1 MKLKTSITILAG
13 CFVIFLF
20 IMLPIF
26 LSIQSDKEKYVASFK
41 GSEFSLKDMN
51 NNVITDESFQG
62 PLTAIFFG
70 FTNCPDICP
79 MTLNKMDIAISK
91 LKKEN
96 KSLKLFFI
104 SVDPERDKPEVL
116 KDYLD
121 SFENNFVGITG
132 EPEEIYLLSQSW
144 GILSQKIFNET
155 GEYNVDHSSPVIL
168 LKDGKYVARISHK
181 DDIKR
186 SIKILKK
193 YLQICKII
201 NYRYCRYRCCFRS

>member
-1 MKLKTSITILAG
+1 MKLKTSITIIAG

-41 GSEFSLKDMN
+41 GSKFSLKDMN

-70 FTNCPDICP
+70 FTKCPDICP
-79 MTLNKMDIAISK
+79 MTLNKMDIAISR

-96 KSLKLFFI
+96 KSLNLFFI
-104 SVDPERDKPEVL
+104 SVDPERDTPEVV
-116 KDYLD
+116 KDYLN
-121 SFENNFVGITG
+121 SFENNFIGITG
-132 EPEEIYLLSQSW
+132 EPEKIYLLSQSW
-144 GILSQKIFNET
+144 GILSQKIFKDD
-155 GEYNVDHSSPVIL
+155 GEYNIDHSSPVIL

-193 YLQICKII
+193 YL
-201 NYRYCRYRCCFRS
+201 

>member
-1 MKLKTSITILAG
+1 MKLKTSLIIIAG
-13 CFVIFLF
+13 CFSIFLF

-26 LSIQSDKEKYVASFK
+26 LSIQSNKEDNVASFR

-51 NNVITDESFQG
+51 NNIITNESFDG

-70 FTNCPDICP
+70 FTNCPDVCP
-79 MTLNKMDIAISK
+79 MTLNKMDIAVSR

-104 SVDPERDKPEVL
+104 SVDPERDTPDVI
-116 KDYLD
+116 KDYLN

-132 EPEEIYLLSQSW
+132 EPEKIYLLSQSW
-144 GILSQKIFNET
+144 GIISQKIFKDD

-168 LKDGKYVARISHK
+168 LKNGKYVAKISHK

-186 SIKILKK
+186 SIKIIKK
-193 YLQICKII
+193 NL
-201 NYRYCRYRCCFRS
+201 

>member
-1 MKLKTSITILAG
+1 MKLKTSLTIITG

-41 GSEFSLKDMN
+41 GSKFSLKDMN
-51 NNVITDESFQG
+51 DNVITDESFQG

-79 MTLNKMDIAISK
+79 MTLNKMDIAISR

-104 SVDPERDKPEVL
+104 SVDPERDTPEVV
-116 KDYLD
+116 KDYLN
-121 SFENNFVGITG
+121 SFENNFIGITG
-132 EPEEIYLLSQSW
+132 EPEKIYLLSQSW
-144 GILSQKIFNET
+144 GILSQKIFKDD
-155 GEYNVDHSSPVIL
+155 GEYNIDHSSPVIL

-193 YLQICKII
+193 YL
-201 NYRYCRYRCCFRS
+201 

>member
-1 MKLKTSITILAG
+1 MKLKTSITIIAG
-13 CFVIFLF
+13 CFGIFLF

-26 LSIQSDKEKYVASFK
+26 LSVQSNKEDYVASFK
-41 GSEFSLKDMN
+41 GSEFVLKDMN
-51 NNVITDESFQG
+51 NNVITDESFKG

-79 MTLNKMDIAISK
+79 MTLNKMDIALSR
-91 LKKEN
+91 LKKQN

-104 SVDPERDKPEVL
+104 SVDPERDTPEVV
-116 KDYLD
+116 KDYLN

-132 EPEEIYLLSQSW
+132 EPEKIYLLSQSW
-144 GILSQKIFNET
+144 GIVSQKIFKDD

-168 LKDGKYVARISHK
+168 LKNGKYVARISHK

-193 YLQICKII
+193 YL
-201 NYRYCRYRCCFRS
+201 

>member
-1 MKLKTSITILAG
+1 MKLKTSLTIITG

-26 LSIQSDKEKYVASFK
+26 LSIQTDKEKYVASFK

-51 NNVITDESFQG
+51 NNMITDESFQG

-79 MTLNKMDIAISK
+79 MTLNKMDIALSR
-91 LKKEN
+91 LKKQN

-104 SVDPERDKPEVL
+104 SVDPERDTPEVV
-116 KDYLD
+116 KDYLN

-132 EPEEIYLLSQSW
+132 EPEKIYLLSQSW
-144 GILSQKIFNET
+144 GIVSQKIFKDD

-168 LKDGKYVARISHK
+168 LKNGKYVARISHK

-193 YLQICKII
+193 YL
-201 NYRYCRYRCCFRS
+201 

>member
-1 MKLKTSITILAG
+1 MKLKTSISILAG
-13 CFVIFLF
+13 CLIIFLF

-26 LSIQSDKEKYVASFK
+26 LSIEGKKNQNFSAFK
-41 GSEFSLKDMN
+41 GSNFSLKDMN
-51 NNVITDESFQG
+51 NNTITEESFDG

-79 MTLNKMDIAISK
+79 MTLNKMDIAISR

-104 SVDPERDKPEVL
+104 SVDPERDTPEVV
-116 KDYLD
+116 KDYLN

-132 EPEEIYLLSQSW
+132 EPEKIYLLSQSW
-144 GILSQKIFNET
+144 GILSQKIFKDD

-168 LKDGKYVARISHK
+168 LKDGKYIARISHK
-181 DDIKR
+181 DDVKRTIKT
-186 SIKILKK
+186 LKK
-193 YLQICKII
+193 YL
-201 NYRYCRYRCCFRS
+201 

>member
-1 MKLKTSITILAG
+1 MKLKTSLTIITG

-26 LSIQSDKEKYVASFK
+26 LSVQSDKEKYVTSFK

-51 NNVITDESFQG
+51 NNMITDESFQG

-79 MTLNKMDIAISK
+79 MTLNKMDIALSR
-91 LKKEN
+91 LKKQN

-104 SVDPERDKPEVL
+104 SVDPERDTPEVV
-116 KDYLD
+116 KDYLN

-132 EPEEIYLLSQSW
+132 EPEKIYLLSQSW
-144 GILSQKIFNET
+144 GIVSQKIFKDD

-168 LKDGKYVARISHK
+168 LKNGKYVARISHK

-193 YLQICKII
+193 YL
-201 NYRYCRYRCCFRS
+201 

>member
-1 MKLKTSITILAG
+1 MKLKTSIIIISG
-13 CFVIFLF
+13 CLGIFLF

-26 LSIQSDKEKYVASFK
+26 LSIQNDKEKYVASFK
-41 GSEFSLKDMN
+41 GSKFSLKDMN

-79 MTLNKMDIAISK
+79 MTLNKLDIAISR

-104 SVDPERDKPEVL
+104 SVDPERDTPEVV
-116 KDYLD
+116 KDYLN

-132 EPEEIYLLSQSW
+132 DPEKIFLLSKSW
-144 GILSQKIFNET
+144 GIISQKIFKDN
-155 GEYNVDHSSPVIL
+155 GEYNVDHSSPVLL
-168 LKDGKYVARISHK
+168 LKNGKYVAKISHK

-186 SIKILKK
+186 SIKKIKK
-193 YLQICKII
+193 NL
-201 NYRYCRYRCCFRS
+201 

>member
-1 MKLKTSITILAG
+1 MKLKTSITIISG
-13 CFVIFLF
+13 CFGIFLF

-26 LSIQSDKEKYVASFK
+26 LSVQSDKEKYVASFK

-51 NNVITDESFQG
+51 NNMITDESFQG

-79 MTLNKMDIAISK
+79 MTLNKMDIALSR
-91 LKKEN
+91 LKKQN

-104 SVDPERDKPEVL
+104 SVDPERDTPEVV
-116 KDYLD
+116 KDYLN

-132 EPEEIYLLSQSW
+132 EPEKIYLLSQSW
-144 GILSQKIFNET
+144 GIVSQKIFKDN

-168 LKDGKYVARISHK
+168 LKNGKYVARISHK

-193 YLQICKII
+193 YL
-201 NYRYCRYRCCFRS
+201 

>member
-1 MKLKTSITILAG
+1 MKLKTSIIIIAG
-13 CFVIFLF
+13 CFGIFLF

-26 LSIQSDKEKYVASFK
+26 LSVQNNKEEYVASFK

-51 NNVITDESFQG
+51 NNVITDESFKG

-79 MTLNKMDIAISK
+79 MTLNKMDLAISR
-91 LKKEN
+91 LKQEN

-104 SVDPERDKPEVL
+104 SVDPKRDTPDVI
-116 KDYLD
+116 KDYLS
-121 SFENNFVGITG
+121 SFENNFIGITG
-132 EPEEIYLLSQSW
+132 EPEKIYVLSQSW
-144 GILSQKIFNET
+144 GILSQKIFKDD

-168 LKDGKYVARISHK
+168 LKDGKYIARISHK
-181 DDIKR
+181 DDIKK

-193 YLQICKII
+193 YL
-201 NYRYCRYRCCFRS
+201 

>member
-1 MKLKTSITILAG
+1 MKLKTSIIILAG
-13 CFVIFLF
+13 CFGIFLF
-20 IMLPIF
+20 VMLPIF

-51 NNVITDESFQG
+51 NNLITDESFQG

-104 SVDPERDKPEVL
+104 SVDPERDTPEVL
-116 KDYLD
+116 KDYLN

-132 EPEEIYLLSQSW
+132 EPEKIYLLSQSW
-144 GILSQKIFNET
+144 GILSQKIFKDD
-155 GEYNVDHSSPVIL
+155 GEYNIDHSSPVIL
-168 LKDGKYVARISHK
+168 LKDGKYIARISHK
-181 DDIKR
+181 DDIKK

-193 YLQICKII
+193 YL
-201 NYRYCRYRCCFRS
+201 

>member
-1 MKLKTSITILAG
+1 MKLKTSITIIAG
-13 CFVIFLF
+13 CFGIFLF

-26 LSIQSDKEKYVASFK
+26 LSIQGDKEKYVTSFK
-41 GSEFSLKDMN
+41 GSEFTLKDMN

-62 PLTAIFFG
+62 QLTAIFFG

-79 MTLNKMDIAISK
+79 MTLNKMDIAISR
-91 LKKEN
+91 LKKEK

-116 KDYLD
+116 KDYLN

-132 EPEEIYLLSQSW
+132 EPEKIYLLSRSW
-144 GILSQKIFNET
+144 GILSQKIFKDD

-168 LKDGKYVARISHK
+168 LKDGKYIARISHK
-181 DDIKR
+181 DDVKR
-186 SIKILKK
+186 TIKIIKK
-193 YLQICKII
+193 YL
-201 NYRYCRYRCCFRS
+201 